1 MKNAFCTKQIS
12 TGLIIMALLLTSHF
26 SQGQNIHT
34 ICGNGTAG
42 YAGDGG
48 PDTLAEINFPGFLS
62 FGGSGYGS
70 LFIGDRLNYRVRQLK
85 LGPGGIIFTKAGDGI
100 DGFYGDGGLADTA
113 HMSIPGGVAVDRHN
127 NVYFCDY
134 NNQVVRKVDGAGI
147 ITTIAGTAGVTGFFG
162 DGGPATS
169 AKFNYPLGIT
179 VDSLGNLFVADQHNN
194 RIRKISTSGI
204 ISTVVGTG
212 TSGFSGD
219 LGPATAADISLPNYV
234 RMDSV
239 GNLYI
244 TDNGHHRI
252 RKVDAFGIINTIA
265 GNGTLGSSG
274 DGGPATAAELNYPGG
289 IAIDRQGNIFI
300 CDCYNNRIRRI
311 DAFTG
316 IISSVA
322 GTGTAGYSGD
332 WGPATAA
339 EVNQPVDVTVDYYN
353 NVYFVDW
360 NNSRI
365 RAFYSPLTITCDTVT
380 GLTVSSISST
390 SANLTW
396 TAVAGSSGYWYV
408 VDMNSASP
416 SVLGSFVAGTTIT
429 VTGLTPGQNYYAHVL
444 DSCGVGNLS
453 EWVTVPFSTLSV
465 TACDTVTG
473 LSVSSIT
480 NTSATLS
487 WTAVA
492 GSLGYEYI
500 VNTSAAAPATP
511 GTATTATS
519 IPLTGLT
526 AGQSYYAH
534 VLDSC
539 AIGNLSAWVTVPFLT
554 LPGTT
559 GVTQITGSLHIT
571 AFPNPVTD
579 VLTIEINGTI
589 RNGAQLIVSDVAGRK
604 INSQQVDGH
613 KISIDMN
620 GMCTGVYFVRFID
633 DLQVQTLNVIKE

>member
-1 MKNAFCTKQIS
+1 MKRVFFTKQIA
-12 TGLIIMALLLTSHF
+12 TGLVIIAILLTGHF
-26 SQGQNIHT
+26 SQGQNIKT
-34 ICGNGTAG
+34 VVGNGTAG

-62 FGGSGYGS
+62 FGGAGYGS
-70 LFIGDRLNYRVRQLK
+70 LYIGDRLNYRVRELK

-100 DGFYGDGGLADTA
+100 NGFYGDGGLADTA
-113 HMSIPGGVAVDRHN
+113 HISIPGGVAADKHGN
-127 NVYFCDY
+127 LYFCDY
-134 NNQVVRKVDGAGI
+134 DNHVVRKVDGLGI
-147 ITTIAGTAGVTGFFG
+147 ITTIAGTPSVFGFSG
-162 DGGPATS
+162 DGGPATA
-169 AKFNYPLGIT
+169 AKFNFPLGIT

-194 RIRKISTSGI
+194 RIRKISASGI

-219 LGPATAADISLPNYV
+219 MGPATAADISLPNYV

-322 GTGTAGYSGD
+322 GTGVAGYSGD

-339 EVNQPVDVTVDYYN
+339 ELNQPVDIAVDHYN

-365 RAFYSPLTITCDTVT
+365 RTFYNPLTITCDTVT
-380 GLTVSSISST
+380 GLTISSITGT
-390 SANLTW
+390 SATLSW
-396 TAVAGSSGYWYV
+396 TAVSGSSGYWYV
-408 VDMNSASP
+408 VDLSSAAPTLS
-416 SVLGSFVAGTTIT
+416 GTFTAAT
-429 VTGLTPGQNYYAHVL
+429 TVPVTGLIPGQNYYAHVL
-444 DSCGVGNLS
+444 DSCGAGNLS
-453 EWVTVPFSTLSV
+453 EWVTVPFSTPSV
-465 TACDTVTG
+465 TPCDTVTG

-480 NTSATLS
+480 STSATLS
-487 WTAVA
+487 WTAVT
-492 GSLGYEYI
+492 GSLGYEYT
-500 VNTSAAAPATP
+500 VNTSAAAPTVS
-511 GTATTATS
+511 GTTTTATS
-519 IPLTGLT
+519 VPITGLL
-526 AGQSYYAH
+526 AGLSYYAH

-539 AIGNLSAWVTVPFLT
+539 GTGNLSAWVTVPFMTT
-554 LPGTT
+554 LGTATIEAT
-559 GVTQITGSLHIT
+559 GGLHIT
-571 AFPNPVTD
+571 AFPNPVDD
-579 VLTIEINGTI
+579 VLTIRIDGKTGN
-589 RNGAQLIVSDVAGRK
+589 NAQLILTDVTGRH
-604 INSQQVDGH
+604 IATMNVTGNVQRL
-613 KISIDMN
+613 DMN
-620 GMCTGVYFVRFID
+620 AQHPGVYFVRYID
-633 DLQVQTLNVIKE
+633 NEQVQTLSIIKA